1 MVLED
6 PVLGDYKRN
15 VPDARDAE
23 VLSLFTAIVK
33 KLQAKLS
40 NEVPLI
46 FDAVFECT
54 LDMITKN
61 FEDHLVLGSSPPG
74 KLGRQGNGRDEQAA
88 ILCPAPAPSSGIRSA
103 PRPGGG
109 AAVPLHTSCSVGV
122 LMLWSPPWKLVSTD
136 GMRIWEESGGP
147 AAKDS
152 ALRQRPEAF

>member
-61 FEDHLVLGSSPPG
+61 FRGPPG
-74 KLGRQGNGRDEQAA
+74 AGVLTPWKT
-88 ILCPAPAPSSGIRSA
+88 
-103 PRPGGG
+103 G
-109 AAVPLHTSCSVGV
+109 AA
-122 LMLWSPPWKLVSTD
+122 
-136 GMRIWEESGGP
+136 
-147 AAKDS
+147 
-152 ALRQRPEAF
+152 RQWAR